1 MRSSISLNYLYFLI
15 FFILKK
21 IKNIIFYTFSNHSH
35 TLYLFISLNH
45 KKKKIIK
52 KKKKKSPYPI
62 PSTLISLFLFPF
74 IFFYF
79 ASSYYHPFSI
89 NLSFTLPFY
98 AQFSFTK
105 KKERKLFLSQFF
117 GGFFN
122 FSCIFVLG

>member
-45 KKKKIIK
+45 KKKNKKNKKI
-52 KKKKKSPYPI
+52 PI

-79 ASSYYHPFSI
+79 VSSYYHPFSI

-98 AQFSFTK
+98 AQFSLTK
-105 KKERKLFLSQFF
+105 GCYFSLNFLVY
-117 GGFFN
+117 FFN
-122 FSCIFVLG
+122 FSYISVLG